1 MALLS
6 SPTSFILL
14 HHYLHHHY
22 IYNYNYYTTTPRCIC
37 NVVIVIAT
45 KVNSIMMIFSKL
57 DGSINAH
64 IYVLVW
70 PLCGGH
76 SNPEC
81 NSPEIS
87 EGRRLLEGLPRDEH
101 STTSLNHVRVC
112 CVSQLYDNTTLNTKN
127 WATNAGGTLTV
138 H

>member
-64 IYVLVW
+64 IYVLVYG
-70 PLCGGH
+70 LFVVDTRIL
-76 SNPEC
+76 NV
-81 NSPEIS
+81 I
-87 EGRRLLEGLPRDEH
+87 RRRYLKERDIEGLPRDEH
-101 STTSLNHVRVC
+101 STTTLNHVRVG

-127 WATNAGGTLTV
+127 WATN
-138 H
+138 